1 VLALRLH
8 GDAAPP
14 RLLVL
19 DGERDEVH
27 RSGGHL
33 RLALAGSLEHE
44 HGAADVEP
52 HAAPRVVP
60 PHDAKAEDL
69 RVEMLEPREIVR
81 AQSDVVNPHTPM
93 LIRPAVP
100 RVVVATH
107 GHCFDGLCSAVMFTH
122 LYRHRFGNDGATFA
136 YHAAGYGPGQNG
148 VDPKVLAGDVN
159 AILDFRFSPL
169 SQLAWYF
176 DHHVSAF
183 VTPEDRAYYEKRAA
197 EGEASGERQFF
208 HDGAYSSATKLIAD
222 VGLQRFGLD
231 PSPTAELV
239 RWADMID
246 SAAFPS
252 AKMAVDRAE
261 PELRLMTVVEHLG
274 DDAFLGKMV
283 PRLLAQPLSEVAR
296 SADVTQAY
304 EPLGRGHEAFVKLVG
319 ERATATGPVVLVDVS
334 DQIIDVAGK
343 FVTYALY
350 PQSAYSVI
358 VSRSKSKCKISI
370 GYNPWSPLPRTHNI
384 AAICE
389 RYGGG
394 GHPVVGAISLPADQV
409 EQARALARSITG
421 ELAS

>member
-1 VLALRLH
+1 
-8 GDAAPP
+8 
-14 RLLVL
+14 
-19 DGERDEVH
+19 
-27 RSGGHL
+27 
-33 RLALAGSLEHE
+33 
-44 HGAADVEP
+44 
-52 HAAPRVVP
+52 
-60 PHDAKAEDL
+60 
-69 RVEMLEPREIVR
+69 
-81 AQSDVVNPHTPM
+81 M

-107 GHCFDGLCSAVMFTH
+107 GHCFDGLCSAVMFTR
-122 LYRHRFGNDGATFA
+122 LYRQRFGADGATFV

-148 VDPKVLAGDVN
+148 VDPKVLSGDVN
-159 AILDFRFSPL
+159 AILDFRFSALP
-169 SQLAWYF
+169 QIAWYF

-183 VTPEDRAYYEKRAA
+183 VTPEERAYFEKRAA
-197 EGEASGERQFF
+197 ESEAAGERRFF

-222 VGLQRFGLD
+222 VGRDRFGLD
-231 PSPTAELV
+231 PAPTEELV

-252 AKMAVDRAE
+252 AKMAVERVE

-283 PRLLAQPLSEVAR
+283 PRLLEQPLSEVAR
-296 SADVTQAY
+296 SADVVQAY
-304 EPLGRGHEAFVKLVG
+304 EPLGKGHEAFVKLVG
-319 ERATATGPVVLVDVS
+319 ERAKVTGPVVLVDVS
-334 DQIIDVAGK
+334 DQFIEVAGK

-350 PQSAYSVI
+350 PESAYSVI
-358 VSRSKSKCKISI
+358 LSRSKSKCKISI

-409 EQARALARSITG
+409 EKAKELVRSIAE